1 MMSENWSDSDLQDLK
16 RRGITK
22 KQMEAYKRD
31 LEQGFPF
38 VNLYANAEKGR
49 DIRSYGQGETDDK
62 RAGYTEKGDLE
73 IVKFVPA
80 SGAASRMFKDLFAAL
95 NEGAFGNAAAE
106 FFENLSKFAFCER
119 LLDTAGLELKEAYT
133 HQEKL
138 EILKALLLPD
148 GMDYGQLP
156 KGSIAF
162 HSYGEN
168 DIRTAFEEHFYEAKL
183 YAVKNGKSVIHF
195 TVPAEQK
202 KELDEYLSELKEH
215 LSKKLEVEF
224 TVQTSVQKPETDTP
238 ATYKE
243 TGNWARLEDDT
254 LLFRPAGHGALIE
267 NLNQIDADVVF
278 VKNIDNVVPD
288 RSKWQTARY
297 KELLA
302 GVLLEIQKTSF
313 EFLRASDAG
322 TFDAESAREFLK
334 ESFSLRTDSLNQDE
348 LIDLLNRPI
357 RVCGMVK
364 NQGEPGGGPFIV
376 KEDGKTSLQIVEKAQ
391 IDLDDDSQKSLLE
404 TATHFNPV
412 DLVLGV
418 RDYKGRK
425 FDLLK
430 FRNPRTGM
438 RVEKT
443 LQGRPIY
450 ALELPG
456 LWNGAM
462 FYWNTVFVEVPIET
476 FNPVKTVLDL
486 VRPAHLS

>member
-1 MMSENWSDSDLQDLK
+1 MSENWSDSDIRDLN
-16 RRGITK
+16 RRGITRE
-22 KQMEAYKRD
+22 QMESYKKD
-31 LEQGFPF
+31 LKQGFPF
-38 VNLYANAEKGR
+38 VTLYDNAEKGR
-49 DIRSYGQGETDDK
+49 DIRSYGQNELDNK
-62 RAGYTEKGDLE
+62 RAKYTEKSDLK

-80 SGAASRMFKDLFAAL
+80 SGAASRMFKDLFAAM
-95 NEGAFGNAAAE
+95 NEGSFGDSATE
-106 FFENLSKFAFCER
+106 FFENLSKFAFCEE
-119 LLDTAGLELKEAYT
+119 LLHTAGLELKDEYSVD
-133 HQEKL
+133 EKTA
-138 EILKALLLPD
+138 ILKALLLPE
-148 GMDYGQLP
+148 GMNYGQLP

-183 YAVKNGKSVIHF
+183 YAAKNGSAIIHF
-195 TVPAEQK
+195 TIPAEQK
-202 KELDEYLSELKEH
+202 EQLDTYLNELKNH
-215 LSKKLEVEF
+215 LSKKLGVDF
-224 TVQTSVQKPETDTP
+224 AVQTSVQKPETDTP
-238 ATYKE
+238 AMFRYTV
-243 TGNWARLEDDT
+243 NWARLEDDS

-267 NLNQIDADVVF
+267 NLNQIDADVIF

-288 RSKWQTARY
+288 RSKGQTARY

-302 GVLLEIQKTSF
+302 GVLLEIQKTAFDLLKAHDEGS
-313 EFLRASDAG
+313 
-322 TFDAESAREFLK
+322 FDAERAREFLK
-334 ESFSLRTDSLNQDE
+334 ESFSLNTANLSDKE
-348 LIDLLNRPI
+348 LVELLNRPI

-364 NQGEPGGGPFIV
+364 NQGEPGGGPFV
-376 KEDGKTSLQIVEKAQ
+376 VQEDGHTSLQIVEKAQ
-391 IDLDDDSQKSLLE
+391 IDLNKESQKSTLE

-418 RDYKGRK
+418 RNYKGDK

-443 LQGRPIY
+443 LEGKPIY

-462 FYWNTVFVEVPIET
+462 YYWNTVFVEVPIET